1 MSEYYF
7 FQIFYLPS
15 CKNELKK
22 NAIEKGELLVEMISS
37 DVKKSLEAGDD
48 IGVMAYM
55 VKIAE
60 NPDFPYARVLD
71 SSGTVIAHN
80 NINEWGKIYS
90 GELTK
95 KIVSGGKLSV
105 YPRKKPSGFD
115 CSAPVKVS
123 GGETVF
129 FSVGVSDYKIIEEFT
144 KRQSAAKKTA
154 LVIFVVLFAVIELLI
169 FFMVVQPLK
178 KLKTNVESS
187 AMGSYGEEIPQ
198 IGRGEIKTVVRAVNK
213 AIKDLAN
220 NLSSH
225 KDGLETMRSDVM
237 AVIQSAVLVL
247 DRPYMALDS
256 AGKITAVSD
265 KSLPGLGEGKDL
277 IGKSIIDLPDAD
289 FWTETIRSAT
299 DSTGP
304 ITKENKKAGVKV
316 RAASFAFSSGEVL
329 GTVILFTSFENRRE

>member
-1 MSEYYF
+1 MGNKKKFSISLLIWLGLPLVLATGLSEYYF
-7 FQIFYLPS
+7 FQMFYLPS

-22 NAIEKGELLVEMISS
+22 STIEKGELLVEMISP
-37 DVKKSLEAGDD
+37 DVKKALEAGDD
-48 IGVMAYM
+48 LGVMAHL

-95 KIVSGGKLSV
+95 KIVSGEEASV

-115 CSAPVKVS
+115 CSAPVKIS

-129 FSVGVSDYKIIEEFT
+129 FTVGVSDYKILEEFA
-144 KRQSAAKKTA
+144 KKKEAAKKTA
-154 LVIFVVLFAVIELLI
+154 GVIFVILFAVIELLI

-178 KLKTNVESS
+178 KLKTNVKSS

-198 IGRGEIKTVVRAVNK
+198 IGQGEITTVVRAVNR

-225 KDGLETMRSDVM
+225 KDALVNMRADVM
-237 AVIQSAVLVL
+237 TVINSVTAVL
-247 DRPYMALDS
+247 DKPYMALDS
-256 AGKITAVSD
+256 AGKIISVSD
-265 KSLPGLGEGKDL
+265 KSLP
-277 IGKSIIDLPDAD
+277 
-289 FWTETIRSAT
+289 
-299 DSTGP
+299 
-304 ITKENKKAGVKV
+304 
-316 RAASFAFSSGEVL
+316 
-329 GTVILFTSFENRRE
+329 